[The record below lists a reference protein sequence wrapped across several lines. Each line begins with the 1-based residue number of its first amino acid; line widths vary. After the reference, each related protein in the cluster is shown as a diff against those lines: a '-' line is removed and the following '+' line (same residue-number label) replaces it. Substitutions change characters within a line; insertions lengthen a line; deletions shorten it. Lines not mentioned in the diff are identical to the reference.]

1 MFVKGGVECIYACLV
16 KNSGRPKCL
25 DGCSKEFSIEV
36 EMPRK
41 YWTVFLRL
49 VRLMSPVI
57 SIISKCYT
65 DFSLQVVFSVEEN
78 SRFSKV
84 FFL

>member
-41 YWTVFLRL
+41 YWTILKTSEVH
-49 VRLMSPVI
+49 VSG
-57 SIISKCYT
+57 
-65 DFSLQVVFSVEEN
+65 DFDN
-78 SRFSKV
+78 
-84 FFL
+84 